1 MDRPCYEI
9 GVYRREVLGQPAA
22 MLLRQWDTAALEH
35 AIPWLRYQNYR
46 GCDIYI
52 RPAGSPHPLNLVDDL
67 TAEAVAAMKQTG
79 FDPAVIVETSPNNYQ
94 AWLKHP
100 EQLDKETSTATAR
113 ALAERFSGDRGAADW
128 RHLGRCAG
136 FCNRKP
142 RHQDVVTGLFP
153 FVRLIEAPGK
163 VYPEANR
170 FIAEVRRSLEEQ
182 RRRREHWLDEK
193 LSGPIRGN
201 GSRWSDLKSIDAF
214 RSHPRYDGDG
224 KRCDLAYAI
233 YALSRGATAAQVEAA
248 IRSRDLSHKGS
259 ERRQD
264 DYVQRTI
271 RKALEGVD
279 RGR

>member
-1 MDRPCYEI
+1 
-9 GVYRREVLGQPAA
+9 
-22 MLLRQWDTAALEH
+22 MLLRQWDTAAIEH
-35 AIPWLRYQNYR
+35 AIAWLRYQNYR

-100 EQLDKETSTATAR
+100 EPLDKETSTATAR
-113 ALAERFSGDRGAADW
+113 ALAEKFGGDRGAADW

-136 FCNRKP
+136 FENRKP
-142 RHQDVVTGLFP
+142 RHQDLVTGLFP
-153 FVRLIEAPGK
+153 LVRLVEAPGK
-163 VYPEANR
+163 VYPEAER
-170 FIAEVRRSLEEQ
+170 FIAEVKRNLEEQ
-182 RRRREHWLDEK
+182 HRRWEQRREQR
-193 LSGPIRGN
+193 LSEPIH
-201 GSRWSDLKSIDAF
+201 GSRSRRLDLKTIDAF
-214 RSHPRYDGDG
+214 RSNPKYDGDG

-233 YALSRGATAAQVEAA
+233 YALAHGATAAQVETV

-259 ERRQD
+259 ERRQE

-271 RKALEGVD
+271 RKAIEGLD